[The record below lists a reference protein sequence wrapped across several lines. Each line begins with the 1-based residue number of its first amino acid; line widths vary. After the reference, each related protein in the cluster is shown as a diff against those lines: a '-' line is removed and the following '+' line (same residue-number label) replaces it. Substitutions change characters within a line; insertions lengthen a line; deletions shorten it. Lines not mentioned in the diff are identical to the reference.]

1 MIKKITN
8 AQIFALSNK
17 LEAALNTETRYMPAR
32 ISYFI
37 HKNRTNLA
45 EQMALIEKTRAD
57 IIQHYGTM
65 DVTTGAY
72 NVPEDKLVDANKEL
86 TELLNIELDFEV
98 SMIKLSDLEAID
110 FTLEQMDAL
119 SFMIEE

>member
-1 MIKKITN
+1 MIKKFTN

-17 LEAALNTETRYMPAR
+17 LEAALNAETRYMPAK

-37 HKNRTNLA
+37 HKNRTKLT
-45 EQMALIEKTRAD
+45 EQMGFIEKARVD

-65 DVTTGAY
+65 DAVTGAY
-72 NVPEDKLVDANKEL
+72 NVPDEKLDEANKEL
-86 TELLNIELDFEV
+86 SELLNIELDFEI
-98 SMIKLSDLEAID
+98 SMIKLSDLDAIE
-110 FTLEQMDAL
+110 FTLEQMEAL

>member
-1 MIKKITN
+1 MIQKMSN

-17 LEAALNTETRYMPAR
+17 LEAALNAETRYMPAR

-37 HKNRTNLA
+37 HKNRTRLA

-65 DVTTGAY
+65 DAATGAY

-98 SMIKLSDLEAID
+98 SMIKLSDLETID